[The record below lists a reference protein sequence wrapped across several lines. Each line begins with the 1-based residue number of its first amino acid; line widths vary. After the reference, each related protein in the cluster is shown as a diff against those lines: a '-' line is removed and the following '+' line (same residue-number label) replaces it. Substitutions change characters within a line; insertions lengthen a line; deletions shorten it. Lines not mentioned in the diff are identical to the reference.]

1 MCPLY
6 TNTVVAVPSPS
17 RVWLFVTPWTVA
29 QQASLSF
36 TISQSLPK
44 FMFIVSVMPSS
55 HLILWYPLLFLPS
68 IFSQHQGLFQW
79 VVYLHQVTK
88 ILELQDWTPLRLT
101 SLISLLSKGLS
112 GVFSSTIVRKHQFI
126 GVLPSL
132 QSSSHSH
139 AWPLGRPQP
148 WQYGPLSGL
157 YRRDWSNWAC
167 THGSSWSQFL
177 GSSSLPHLPAE
188 NTWRELPWPLQ
199 RQVHARGSCF
209 LSDPLLRNRH
219 PTPLPLGIYST
230 ECFQGL

>member
-1 MCPLY
+1 MS
-6 TNTVVAVPSPS
+6 SPCS
-17 RVWLFVTPWTVA
+17 VA
-29 QQASLSF
+29 QSRPTLCNPMDCN
-36 TISQSLPK
+36 TPGLPDPHYLPK
-44 FMFIVSVMPSS
+44 LSQVHVHCIGDSTQPP
-55 HLILWYPLLFLPS
+55 HPLTPYLPS
-68 IFSQHQGLFQW
+68 ALNLSQHQGLFQW